1 MKKFSLICY
10 LNIKDNGNKRDDF
23 IIAIRS
29 AFLKKSN
36 KQKFS
41 LLTLI
46 LFSIIFLVLGSLNF
60 KIIKFN
66 KAVIKEIIYVSSFIV
81 SVPEN
86 VVKNSFNGVLEH
98 FKSYDDYKII
108 KNELEELKNK
118 DLSKKIIE
126 FENIELKRLID
137 DYFIEDSQAYAKVL
151 SDKKTPFLRSIV
163 INKGSKNAIKSGMVV
178 YDGIYLIGKVVE
190 VNFLTSRVLLLSDI
204 NSKVPVTIQPLNV
217 QAIMSGLD
225 KQKGKLQYI
234 KGEKL
239 INTDSQELVVVTSG
253 FGGIFKSGIPIGKIN
268 QNDVLDDNEVVVDI
282 YSDFSQL
289 KYVKVL
295 SYTNNNNL
303 NESNRKNF
311 NQTMEIGTQLKD
323 LDTLKKQKIVNEEVR
338 AKLEAENFK
347 LKEDLIIIKKKLEV
361 QNNKINED
369 KRKNVNIKFL
379 ELNLLYGHK
388 CRRTM
393 FKSNLFKINTAEY
406 KKCVFNKGVILKA
419 R

>member
-1 MKKFSLICY
+1 METS
-10 LNIKDNGNKRDDF
+10 RDDF

-419 R
+419 RW

>member
-1 MKKFSLICY
+1 M
-10 LNIKDNGNKRDDF
+10 
-23 IIAIRS
+23 
-29 AFLKKSN
+29 
-36 KQKFS
+36 
-41 LLTLI
+41 T
-46 LFSIIFLVLGSLNF
+46 
-60 KIIKFN
+60 
-66 KAVIKEIIYVSSFIV
+66 
-81 SVPEN
+81 
-86 VVKNSFNGVLEH
+86 
-98 FKSYDDYKII
+98 
-108 KNELEELKNK
+108 
-118 DLSKKIIE
+118 
-126 FENIELKRLID
+126 
-137 DYFIEDSQAYAKVL
+137 
-151 SDKKTPFLRSIV
+151 KKTPFLRSIV

-369 KRKNVNIKFL
+369 KHKNVNIKFL

-406 KKCVFNKGVILKA
+406 KKMCVQ
-419 R
+419 

>member
-1 MKKFSLICY
+1 METS
-10 LNIKDNGNKRDDF
+10 RDDF

-151 SDKKTPFLRSIV
+151 SDKKNTIP
-163 INKGSKNAIKSGMVV
+163 KV
-178 YDGIYLIGKVVE
+178 Y
-190 VNFLTSRVLLLSDI
+190 
-204 NSKVPVTIQPLNV
+204 
-217 QAIMSGLD
+217 
-225 KQKGKLQYI
+225 
-234 KGEKL
+234 
-239 INTDSQELVVVTSG
+239 
-253 FGGIFKSGIPIGKIN
+253 
-268 QNDVLDDNEVVVDI
+268 
-282 YSDFSQL
+282 
-289 KYVKVL
+289 
-295 SYTNNNNL
+295 SY
-303 NESNRKNF
+303 K
-311 NQTMEIGTQLKD
+311 
-323 LDTLKKQKIVNEEVR
+323 
-338 AKLEAENFK
+338 
-347 LKEDLIIIKKKLEV
+347 
-361 QNNKINED
+361 
-369 KRKNVNIKFL
+369 
-379 ELNLLYGHK
+379 
-388 CRRTM
+388 
-393 FKSNLFKINTAEY
+393 
-406 KKCVFNKGVILKA
+406 
-419 R
+419 

>member
-1 MKKFSLICY
+1 METS
-10 LNIKDNGNKRDDF
+10 RDDF

-369 KRKNVNIKFL
+369 KHKNVNIKFL

>member
-1 MKKFSLICY
+1 METS
-10 LNIKDNGNKRDDF
+10 RDDF